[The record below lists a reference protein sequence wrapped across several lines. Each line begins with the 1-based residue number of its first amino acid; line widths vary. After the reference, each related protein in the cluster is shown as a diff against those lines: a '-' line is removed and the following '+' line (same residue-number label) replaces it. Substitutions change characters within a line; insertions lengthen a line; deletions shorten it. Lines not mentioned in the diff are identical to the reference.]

1 MTKTRSSGASQYKS
15 FGLVLQAMVVL
26 ARKGDTCSSCE
37 MAELLSSEATLLRKT
52 MAKLTRAQILVTK
65 EGRDGGYA
73 LNCDPEKLTLADIYQ
88 ALEAGEA
95 CSKAVN
101 ETMCGNALG
110 EQMMDA
116 CGELFAE
123 MDRSIVVVLE
133 KYTLAE
139 MVRKAGC

>member
-1 MTKTRSSGASQYKS
+1 M
-15 FGLVLQAMVVL
+15 VL

-73 LNCDPEKLTLADIYQ
+73 LNCDPDKLTLADVYQ
-88 ALEAGEA
+88 ALEADEA

-116 CGELFAE
+116 CSDIFNE
-123 MDRSIVVVLE
+123 MDRSMMTVLE

-139 MVRKAGC
+139 MVRRSGC